1 MLMIFYMKKKVT
13 SNLMPK
19 CELIYEEKLG
29 SLSHYARFRISNLE
43 VGQAKTMG
51 IAIRRTLLGNIASL
65 RIKSVFIDG
74 AFHEYSTIPGVRECI
89 HDILANLKEIVF
101 RGESSNNIKAY
112 VDFKGPGIVTSKNL
126 CFLPNQNFV
135 EVLDINQYIAK
146 IETETELR
154 LELII
159 NSFQENIFKNNTIES
174 KELSNKQGKKTFLQQ
189 PNFCIDGYS
198 SPIRNENHYIEKSLT
213 SSNKENLMIEIW
225 TNGALTPIESLQKAL
240 QTLSFIFSLDIETND
255 ISI

>member
-1 MLMIFYMKKKVT
+1 MLMIFYMKKKVI
-13 SNLMPK
+13 SNLIPK

-29 SLSHYARFRISNLE
+29 PLSHYARFRISNLE

-51 IAIRRTLLGNIASL
+51 IAIRRTLLGNILGL
-65 RIKSVFIDG
+65 RITSVFIDG

-112 VDFKGPGIVTSKNL
+112 IEFKGPGIVTSRNI
-126 CFLPNQNFV
+126 CFLANHSSI

-146 IETETELR
+146 IETETELKM
-154 LELII
+154 ELII
-159 NSFQENIFKNNTIES
+159 NSFKENIFKNNTIES
-174 KELSNKQGKKTFLQQ
+174 SEIANKQEKKTFLQK
-189 PNFCIDGYS
+189 PNFYIDGYS

-225 TNGALTPIESLQKAL
+225 TNGALTPIEAL
-240 QTLSFIFSLDIETND
+240 QNALKTLSFIFSLDIEKND
-255 ISI
+255 L